1 VNEDTLEMTDKFN
14 GKIMDTRQI
23 RLSADRKTL
32 TITVHVPGRHEPDVL
47 VFERQ

>member
-1 VNEDTLEMTDKFN
+1 VNEDTLEMSDKFN

-23 RLSADRKTL
+23 QLSADRKTL
-32 TITVHVPGRHEPDVL
+32 TMTVNVPGRREPDIL